1 MFQIIIVLTAVAA
14 VVGLLR
20 AADLHRREHTIQ
32 PLQVGVRESDDN
44 YVEISQETIHTG
56 TAYQDNTTPIT

>member
-1 MFQIIIVLTAVAA
+1 MFEIIIVVTAVTA

-20 AADLHRREHTIQ
+20 AAALYRREHAMQ
-32 PLQVGVRESDDN
+32 PLLLVVRESDDN
-44 YVEISQETIHTG
+44 YVEISHETIHTG